1 MNEPAVIKA
10 QGLTRYFGSKPAVCD
25 LNLEVPRGSVFAF
38 LGRNGSGKTTTIRML
53 LGLLKP
59 TRGGG
64 SILGYNIQAL
74 PPEARARIGYLTE
87 EHQLYGWMKVREC
100 SDFQSSFYPKWND
113 KIFRGIIGHFGLK
126 PEARV
131 RALSRGERAGLC
143 LALTLAPEPEVL
155 ILDDPALGLDP
166 VARRSLIESMIY
178 LTRRSDRT
186 ILFSSHQLADVERV
200 ADYIAVLDR
209 SVLRACCPLETF
221 RHSVQEVRLKFSGAP
236 PALPQIPGLLQA
248 FRSEGELR
256 VTCVHYNGST
266 EKALRSLNPI
276 NLESVPLSLED
287 AFISYLGERGEKSF
301 ILSETGAGL

>member
-1 MNEPAVIKA
+1 MSDQPVIKA
-10 QGLTRYFGSKPAVCD
+10 QGLTRYFGARAAVYD

-53 LGLLKP
+53 LGLLRP

-64 SILGYNIQAL
+64 AILGYDIRAL
-74 PPEARARIGYLTE
+74 TPEARARIGYLTE
-87 EHQLYGWMKVREC
+87 EHQLYGWMQVREC
-100 SDFQSSFYPKWND
+100 RDFQSQFYPKWND
-113 KIFRGIIGHFGLK
+113 KIFRGIIGHFGLR

-131 RALSRGERAGLC
+131 KDLSRGERAGLC

-166 VARRSLIESMIY
+166 VARRSLVESMIY

-200 ADYIAVLDR
+200 ADYIAVMDR
-209 SVLRACCPLETF
+209 SVLRACCSLETF
-221 RHSVQEVRLKFSGAP
+221 RHSVQEVRLRFPGPP
-236 PALPQIPGLLQA
+236 PALPQITGLLQA
-248 FRSEGELR
+248 FRTEGELR
-256 VTCVHYNGST
+256 ITCVHYNGST
-266 EKALRSLNPI
+266 EKVLRALNPTH
-276 NLESVPLSLED
+276 LEVAPLSLED

-301 ILSETGAGL
+301 ILSETEASL